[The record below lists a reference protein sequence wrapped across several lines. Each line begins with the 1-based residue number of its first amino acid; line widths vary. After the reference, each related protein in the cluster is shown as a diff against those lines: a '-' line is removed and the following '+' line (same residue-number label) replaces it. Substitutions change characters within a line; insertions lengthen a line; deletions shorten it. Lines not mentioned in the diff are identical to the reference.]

1 MYHPDPG
8 PHQSPAESAP
18 RPERDE
24 DALPTMSSSSRAA
37 RRSLFQSGLG
47 PRLALAGSLSAL
59 VWLVI
64 AWALAT

>member
-1 MYHPDPG
+1 
-8 PHQSPAESAP
+8 
-18 RPERDE
+18 
-24 DALPTMSSSSRAA
+24 MSSSSRAA